1 MAASAPSVIERMKAT
16 IAERELCAPDAP
28 VLLMVSGCSDSTA
41 LAYAARSLHDA
52 GQVGELAMLHVNHC
66 LRGEEAEADARF
78 AAQLAEQR
86 RHACRMV
93 RHFLD
98 GSASST
104 SRPNSKSGSVARVS
118 SSVPQ

>member
-1 MAASAPSVIERMKAT
+1 MQRRKAQFADILPVKESRERMIRPYPTGDRADRRDT
-16 IAERELCAPDAP
+16 DA
-28 VLLMVSGCSDSTA
+28 VVEAVAA
-41 LAYAARSLHDA
+41 LAALHRLGHRA
-52 GQVGELAMLHVNHC
+52 VHL
-66 LRGEEAEADARF
+66 